1 MKIIYN
7 IIKEEIISNTT
18 DNNDL
23 RQQLLSHLDTLNKQK
38 LNILFAGETGAG
50 KSSTINAIFDRDIFT
65 VGESVDSETSVISK
79 YEIDNL
85 ILWDSPGFGDSPEND
100 KKYAKSIASL
110 LTAKDDSGEFL
121 IDAVVIILD
130 ASNRDMC
137 TAYEM
142 LNKVIIPYFEDKSRI
157 VIAINKADF
166 AMHGH
171 NWDNENNVPT
181 PVLLDHLEEKVSSVS
196 RRIYESTGIQ
206 SECIYY
212 SAPNR
217 YNISKLLLAVINAI
231 PVEKRFM
238 VISGLNKDTEIWK
251 NNDNKKEY
259 TEIRKNI
266 GFSVTSALKG
276 DANMVKKI
284 TLNTLEAILK
294 EVDEASLNK
303 SRIISDIQ
311 NKNVRLIIQE
321 YSDYSLKHGLAG
333 LGVVAGLGVAAG
345 GAAGLGAAGLGAA
358 GGAVAGGSAAAGGG
372 TIMGLVGGGAAAAE
386 GAAAGAAAGSAV
398 PIVGTL
404 IGAGVGLLI
413 GGLIGGTIAI
423 KQRQKK
429 ERLYQEV
436 MSKQNG
442 QIKALVKEVQSLQEN
457 DRKSNAQIDRLKY
470 LLGVLSSYADVKA
483 ALAA

>member
-18 DNNDL
+18 DNNAL

-65 VGESVDSETSVISK
+65 VGEWVDPETSVISK

-130 ASNRDMC
+130 ASNRDIR

-142 LNKVIIPYFEDKSRI
+142 LNKVIIPYLGDKSRI

-166 AMHGH
+166 AMYSR
-171 NWDNENNVPT
+171 NWDNENNVPN

-217 YNISKLLLAVINAI
+217 YNISKLLLAIINAI

-276 DANMVKKI
+276 DANMAKKI
-284 TLNTLEAILK
+284 TLNTLEAILN
-294 EVDEASLNK
+294 EVDKASYNK

-311 NKNVRLIIQE
+311 NQDVRIIIQE
-321 YSDYSLKHGLAG
+321 CSDYSFKHGN
-333 LGVVAGLGVAAG
+333 AGLGVAAG
-345 GAAGLGAAGLGAA
+345 LGAAGV
-358 GGAVAGGSAAAGGG
+358 GGAVAGGGAAAGGG
-372 TIMGLVGGGAAAAE
+372 TIMGLLGGGAAAAE

-398 PIVGTL
+398 PIVGTI

-413 GGLIGGTIAI
+413 GGLIGGSITA
-423 KQRQKK
+423 KQKK
-429 ERLYQEV
+429 KKTRLYQEAI
-436 MSKQNG
+436 SKQNG
-442 QIKALVKEVQSLQEN
+442 QINALINEFQSLQE
-457 DRKSNAQIDRLKY
+457 KVSKKETEIARLKY
-470 LLGVLSSYADVKA
+470 LVGVLSAYSNATS